1 MDAFLRLPPE
11 ERRLACQQVDAQMR
25 LQAVSVEK
33 DFWVCWTLREL
44 FALPDIGDH
53 LTFKGGTSL
62 SKAWGLIQRFSEDI
76 DLVVDKE
83 ALGFGGDAAPEKA
96 TSNNK
101 RRERLAA
108 LMEACRQWVQEK
120 LQPALAGRLRSALG
134 ESGWKLEVDP
144 DICQRP
150 GEDSRLDV
158 VLGKDRAKD
167 SAATT

>member
-44 FALPDIGDH
+44 FNLPGVGEH

-62 SKAWGLIQRFSEDI
+62 SKAWKLIKRFSEDI
-76 DLVVDKE
+76 DLVADKD

-96 TSNNK
+96 PSKKK
-101 RRERLAA
+101 RRERLDA
-108 LMEACRQWVQEK
+108 LMDSCRQWVQES
-120 LQPALAGRLRSALG
+120 LQTALAGRIRSALG
-134 ESGWKLEVDP
+134 EYSD
-144 DICQRP
+144 RR
-150 GEDSRLDV
+150 SRFCTD
-158 VLGKDRAKD
+158 GFGNPSRRM
-167 SAATT
+167 